1 MKKITVLILI
11 FLSVLCLGGL
21 STRAS
26 TVIEG
31 PTIIHKGRNTV
42 LPISDILDMY
52 TSELGPV
59 SVSIDEYTGNGN
71 LIGEYSIE
79 VYATDG
85 ATIHSKMVTI
95 VVVNSLPSKI
105 KAIGNHS
112 DIYTN
117 TSKALTLK
125 EDILPALQITEFVL
139 VTQTTVGYI
148 LNNQYTAN
156 YETPG
161 TYFYQFRLLDASGY
175 DMTFDINIIVKDS
188 GSIPDP
194 DIVYTPPRHW
204 TQGFIN
210 GIVTIFYWL
219 IFLVPVFFIFKA
231 IFKAKKAVSSK

>member
-71 LIGEYSIE
+71 LIGQYNIE
-79 VYATDG
+79 VYATNG
-85 ATIHSKMVTI
+85 TTIHSKMVTV

-125 EDILPALQITEFVL
+125 DDILPALEITEFVL

-156 YETPG
+156 YDTPG

-204 TQGFIN
+204 TQDFFIIILN
-210 GIVTIFYWL
+210 IFYL
-219 IFLVPVFFIFKA
+219 VVFVFVGVILYKIFLRKKV
-231 IFKAKKAVSSK
+231 KAVLK

>member
-11 FLSVLCLGGL
+11 FLSVLSLGGL

-52 TSELGPV
+52 SSELGPV

-71 LIGEYSIE
+71 LIGQYQIE
-79 VYATDG
+79 VYATNG
-85 ATIHSKMVTI
+85 TTIHSKMVTI

-125 EDILPALQITEFVL
+125 DDILPALQITEFVL

-156 YETPG
+156 YDTPG
-161 TYFYQFRLLDASGY
+161 TYFYQFRLLDATGY

-188 GSIPDP
+188 GAIPDP

-204 TQGFIN
+204 TADVFDFITN
-210 GIVTIFYWL
+210 LFFWGIIIL
-219 IFLVPVFFIFKA
+219 ALVFVIKSL
-231 IFKAKKAVSSK
+231 FKAKKAVSAK

>member
-59 SVSIDEYTGNGN
+59 SISIDEYTGNGN
-71 LIGEYSIE
+71 LIGEYNIE

-85 ATIHSKMVTI
+85 TTIHSKMVTV

-125 EDILPALQITEFVL
+125 DDILPALEITEFVL

-156 YETPG
+156 YDTPG

-204 TQGFIN
+204 TQDFFIIILN
-210 GIVTIFYWL
+210 IFYL
-219 IFLVPVFFIFKA
+219 VVFVFVGVILYKIFLRKKV
-231 IFKAKKAVSSK
+231 KAVLK